1 MTEKELLLKL
11 SDPAKEPDKVDK
23 NKDQNKIE
31 EDEERESDESDEQLR
46 KQGLEIKDN

>member
-31 EDEERESDESDEQLR
+31 EDEDDERDEQLR